1 MNTKKIIIIIVTLVA
16 LVAVSAVGVWY
27 HYDAIKA
34 FFEGSSDVDQSP
46 DDGQTSDDGNE
57 IPEMD
62 SNFHVEIEGVKY
74 YDGSV
79 KTLELVKAEYLF
91 TVNLPEGIDDY
102 TYELIPYIAES
113 NNFDVIDNEGVV
125 YSFASTTDFTK
136 DLDVEKTDNG
146 FIVKSFSLDS
156 ILRKHYGEE
165 YQLLGEADYEK
176 PLFLLSINAGDH
188 QVRFKLISCEKL
200 IVTITPDS
208 VVF

>member
-1 MNTKKIIIIIVTLVA
+1 MNKKIIILISVLVVI
-16 LVAVSAVGVWY
+16 LVVGAVGVWY

-34 FFEGSSDVDQSP
+34 FFEGSSDANQTP
-46 DDGQTSDDGNE
+46 DDGQTPDEGNE
-57 IPEMD
+57 NPEKD
-62 SNFHVEIEGVKY
+62 PNFFVEIEGIKY

-79 KTLELVKAEYLF
+79 KTLELVKAEYQF
-91 TVNLPEGIDDY
+91 TVNLPGGIGEY
-102 TYELIPYIAES
+102 TYELIPYTAES

-136 DLDVEKTDNG
+136 DLDVEKTDDG
-146 FIVKSFSLDS
+146 FIVKSFSLDGIVS
-156 ILRKHYGEE
+156 KHYGND
-165 YQLLGEADYEK
+165 YQILGEADYEK

-200 IVTITPDS
+200 IITITPDS